1 MAPANALVLFDIDG
15 TLVRKSGPHHRR
27 ALEDAV
33 RLVTGVEAST
43 ANVPVAGMLDRD
55 IVAAMMREAGASG
68 AAVRRAM
75 PQIVERAQRL
85 YEQTCPDLRRKV
97 CPGVRTLLRQLANRG
112 VAMGL
117 VTGNLTSIGWRKME
131 RADLRPRFRF
141 GAFAESA
148 KDRAGLVKLAVREAR
163 RQGWANRDTRI
174 SLIGDHLNDVRA
186 ARANGIRAVAVATG
200 VLSVEELAAH
210 EPDLLLAD
218 LRALDAEM
226 LL

>member
-1 MAPANALVLFDIDG
+1 MFDIDG
-15 TLVRKSGPHHRR
+15 TLVRKAGPHHRR
-27 ALEDAV
+27 ALEEAV

-55 IVAAMMREAGASG
+55 IVAAMMREAGVSG

-75 PQIVERAQRL
+75 PQIVESAQRI
-85 YEQTCPDLRRKV
+85 YARTCPDLRRKV
-97 CPGVRTLLRQLANRG
+97 CPGVRTLLRQLENRG
-112 VAMGL
+112 ATMGL
-117 VTGNLTSIGWRKME
+117 VTGNLTRIGWRKME
-131 RADLRPRFRF
+131 RAGLRPRFRF

-148 KDRAGLVKLAVREAR
+148 KDRAGLVKLAVRQAR
-163 RQGWANRDTRI
+163 RQGWANRETRI
-174 SLIGDHLNDVRA
+174 SLIGDHSNDVRA
-186 ARANGIRAVAVATG
+186 ARANGVTAVAVATG
-200 VLSVEELAAH
+200 VLSVDELAAH